1 MKDSKSGETLLHNDI
16 SNFTEDDITQTYESV
31 ISDLENAKDSFH
43 IENEIEKTIIK
54 TNAIVFPA
62 ACLVRNHRELQA
74 ERSIE
79 IPMKGNPRRCQENR
93 RKIASKLTCLLR
105 EKLSKIARTIAEK
118 KSEFADRKL
127 FDTRIGKIV
136 TKIPFGIIII
146 VIVLCVMFNKRI
158 HDNDI
163 LDRFKLDCLTVKS
176 VFDSRI
182 FSYSLIHMN
191 LEHLIPNLVI
201 LSLFGSI
208 VEIKLGTLNLLIS
221 YFSMCYLIGLGWYF
235 RKVILIG
242 QCTANQNSVIGSSG
256 AVYGIMTIA
265 FLDCLFKATLL
276 LDSKYRFWNLFGSL
290 ATLFAISVLYL
301 NEIVFN
307 PNEKTATDVHIIG
320 SIVGLPFFILLL
332 AKDSIFNYFQRK

>member
-1 MKDSKSGETLLHNDI
+1 MKDSRFEETLLHDDI

-235 RKVILIG
+235 
-242 QCTANQNSVIGSSG
+242 
-256 AVYGIMTIA
+256 
-265 FLDCLFKATLL
+265 
-276 LDSKYRFWNLFGSL
+276 
-290 ATLFAISVLYL
+290 
-301 NEIVFN
+301 
-307 PNEKTATDVHIIG
+307 
-320 SIVGLPFFILLL
+320 
-332 AKDSIFNYFQRK
+332 